1 MDLKI
6 LETAITELA
15 QDQKDTNLELVE
27 LAKRVKE
34 TGEKVEAFSEILTN
48 HKVTVPATDTGPITR
63 QNSEFFQKVSD
74 ILAAQ
79 PKNVIHQRRLLLFP
93 ADNADYYYRIIFGRL
108 FGWAVL
114 FLVCTYLYS
123 LSEHYIEKSTAAS
136 NRRYYYETYQD
147 AWNRLDSTLG
157 PTGRKKM
164 EEAMQKAVRD
174 Q

>member
-1 MDLKI
+1 MELKV
-6 LETAITELA
+6 LETAVTGLA
-15 QDQKDTNLELVE
+15 EDQQATGRKIEEFEKKAKELVE
-27 LAKRVKE
+27 KIDS
-34 TGEKVEAFSEILTN
+34 FSEKLEN
-48 HKVTVPATDTGPITR
+48 HQVIAPAPDTGPIV
-63 QNSEFFQKVSD
+63 NKLSEFFQKVSD

-79 PKNVIHQRRLLLFP
+79 PKNVIHQRRFLLFP
-93 ADNADYYYRIIFGRL
+93 TDNADYYYRIIFGRL

-114 FLVCTYLYS
+114 FLVCTYLFS
-123 LSEHYIEKSTAAS
+123 LGQQYIEKSTAAS